1 MTVWVVST
9 GLPTEASLLGFLEL
23 VSMEINLKLVNVAFF
38 LTFLTWVLAQLCKQ
52 RRQVGDEQ
60 LKERRRSTVF
70 AKFTTSLS
78 NILISIFYV
87 VFTGYEFWNSTT
99 IPFVSAFSSL
109 TWILSSVV
117 SIYSQRKSWPLVLR
131 VWWVFSSIFDLV
143 LVSSYLITHFTSM
156 KVVPNFLPKADI
168 VDFASFPLLILLCF
182 SGLLLSSKGDEE
194 NTDDIEHPLLQK
206 EKENVPKHV
215 FSSAGIWS
223 KITFRWLNP
232 VFEIG
237 RSQKLEL
244 PHIPSVPSSETAS
257 VASSLIEESLRK
269 QKTETPSLPGAV
281 LLALWRPLAINGIF
295 AGTSFPFSFF
305 SHSNL
310 C

>member
-1 MTVWVVST
+1 
-9 GLPTEASLLGFLEL
+9 
-23 VSMEINLKLVNVAFF
+23 
-38 LTFLTWVLAQLCKQ
+38 
-52 RRQVGDEQ
+52 
-60 LKERRRSTVF
+60 
-70 AKFTTSLS
+70 
-78 NILISIFYV
+78 
-87 VFTGYEFWNSTT
+87 
-99 IPFVSAFSSL
+99 
-109 TWILSSVV
+109 
-117 SIYSQRKSWPLVLR
+117 
-131 VWWVFSSIFDLV
+131 
-143 LVSSYLITHFTSM
+143 M

-295 AGTSFPFSFF
+295 AGVNTIASYMGPLLITNFVGFLTTKDDYS
-305 SHSNL
+305 SHYHGMILALIFVGEVSARPSVDQSQR
-310 C
+310 